1 MKALIYGIVSKI
13 TASERQLF
21 YKEVGGRVNTVLD
34 MDLIRTLA
42 STTRIPGTF
51 SVLTSKSRKTSF
63 QFNSIVV
70 RNKQESISKS
80 ML

>member
-34 MDLIRTLA
+34 MDLI
-42 STTRIPGTF
+42 
-51 SVLTSKSRKTSF
+51 
-63 QFNSIVV
+63 
-70 RNKQESISKS
+70 
-80 ML
+80 